1 MSRRPPVRTCLGCRR
16 ARPQAELLR
25 VVRRADG
32 LVEPDPERRGRGRG
46 AYLCRRE
53 ACLSECV
60 RRGRWPQ
67 AFRVHA
73 VATPEAIARL
83 RGLLSQGQEAPET
96 VERGS

>member
-1 MSRRPPVRTCLGCRR
+1 MTMSAPVRTCLGCRR
-16 ARPQAELLR
+16 ARAQADLLR
-25 VVRRADG
+25 IIRTPDG
-32 LVEPDPERRGRGRG
+32 HVEPDPERRGRGRG

-67 AFRVHA
+67 AFRVPA
-73 VATPEAIARL
+73 VATPEVIARL
-83 RGLLSQGQEAPET
+83 RGLLSQGQGAPET

>member
-1 MSRRPPVRTCLGCRR
+1 MSRRPPMRTCLGCRQ
-16 ARPQAELLR
+16 ARPQAELLPIVR
-25 VVRRADG
+25 TPEGGVKPDPRRRA
-32 LVEPDPERRGRGRG
+32 RGRG

-67 AFRVHA
+67 AFRVPA
-73 VATPEAIARL
+73 AATPEVVAQL
-83 RGLLSQGQEAPET
+83 RGLLSQGQAAPET

>member
-1 MSRRPPVRTCLGCRR
+1 MTGRPPVRTCLGCRR

-25 VVRRADG
+25 IVRTPDG
-32 LVEPDPERRGRGRG
+32 RVEPDPERRGRGRG

-67 AFRVHA
+67 AFRVPA

-83 RGLLSQGQEAPET
+83 RGLLSQGQEPPEM

>member
-1 MSRRPPVRTCLGCRR
+1 MNARSPVRTCLGCRR

-25 VVRRADG
+25 IVRAADG

-67 AFRVHA
+67 AFRA
-73 VATPEAIARL
+73 PTVATREVVARL
-83 RGLLSQGQEAPET
+83 RGLLRQGQEAPET